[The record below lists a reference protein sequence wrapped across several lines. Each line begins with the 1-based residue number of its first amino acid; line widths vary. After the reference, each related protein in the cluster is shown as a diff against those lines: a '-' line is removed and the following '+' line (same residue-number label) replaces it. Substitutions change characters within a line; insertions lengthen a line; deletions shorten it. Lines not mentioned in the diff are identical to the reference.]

1 MQAMQGPDAKGS
13 RIGENIRYMKPI
25 LAFLIF
31 ATASFATAQTMNMQE
46 IAQAL
51 GVSCDYCHSAPRGS
65 GSPEPKKDIARAM
78 MAMTRDLNTKV
89 QEATGKTAA
98 ETTKVECITC
108 HHGAAIPQPLSAIIL
123 RTIGEHGG
131 AAAVE
136 QYRDLRKQ
144 FYSRATYDFS
154 EDALLQMVQ
163 RVVQGRPDDAIALL
177 RMNLEFNPQ
186 SAKTYALIG
195 FAYTRKVDDASAIT
209 NLQKSLELDPTN
221 AMVRGQLEQLQEYRR
236 RRQQQ

>member
-1 MQAMQGPDAKGS
+1 MNWAWT
-13 RIGENIRYMKPI
+13 
-25 LAFLIF
+25 FLI
-31 ATASFATAQTMNMQE
+31 AASAVAAQAQTMNMQE
-46 IAQAL
+46 VSQAL
-51 GVSCDYCHSAPRGS
+51 GVRCDYCHSAPRGS
-65 GSPEPKKDIARAM
+65 DQPEPKKDIARAM
-78 MAMTRDLNTKV
+78 MAMTRDLNNKV
-89 QEATGKTAA
+89 QEATGKPANAA
-98 ETTKVECITC
+98 TRVECVTC
-108 HHGAAIPQPLSAIIL
+108 HRGVAIPQPLAALIL
-123 RTIGEHGG
+123 RTIADKGG
-131 AAAVE
+131 AAAVD

-144 FYSRATYDFS
+144 YYSRATYDFS
-154 EDALLQMVQ
+154 EDALLEMVQ

-186 SAKTYALIG
+186 SAKTYALLG

>member
-1 MQAMQGPDAKGS
+1 
-13 RIGENIRYMKPI
+13 MKWTWA
-25 LAFLIF
+25 LAFV
-31 ATASFATAQTMNMQE
+31 AAAAPVQAQTMNMPE

-51 GVSCDYCHSAPRGS
+51 GVRCEYCHSAPRGS
-65 GSPEPKKDIARAM
+65 GQAEPKKGIALAM
-78 MAMTRDLNTKV
+78 MAMTRDLNAKV
-89 QEATGKTAA
+89 QEATGKPAN
-98 ETTKVECITC
+98 ETTRVECVTC
-108 HHGAAIPQPLSAIIL
+108 HRGVAIPQPLAAIIL
-123 RTIGEHGG
+123 RTVVEKGG
-131 AAAVE
+131 VAAVE

-144 FYSRATYDFS
+144 YYSRAAYDFS
-154 EDALLQMVQ
+154 EDALLEMVQ
-163 RVVQGRPDDAIALL
+163 RVVQSKPDDAIALL

-186 SAKTYALIG
+186 SAKAYALLG

>member
-1 MQAMQGPDAKGS
+1 
-13 RIGENIRYMKPI
+13 MKWTW
-25 LAFLIF
+25 AFLVG
-31 ATASFATAQTMNMQE
+31 ASVTLAQAQTMNMNE
-46 IAQAL
+46 VAQAL
-51 GVSCDYCHSAPRGS
+51 GVRCEYCHSAPRGS
-65 GSPEPKKDIARAM
+65 GQPEPKKDIALAM
-78 MAMTRDLNTKV
+78 MAMTRDLNAKV
-89 QEATGKTAA
+89 QEATGKPANETAR
-98 ETTKVECITC
+98 VECVTC
-108 HHGAAIPQPLSAIIL
+108 HRGVAIPQPLSAIIL
-123 RTIGEHGG
+123 RTVTEKGG

-154 EDALLQMVQ
+154 EEALLAMVQ

>member
-1 MQAMQGPDAKGS
+1 
-13 RIGENIRYMKPI
+13 MKWSW
-25 LAFLIF
+25 AFLV
-31 ATASFATAQTMNMQE
+31 AAAAGLLVAEAQAQTMNMQE
-46 IAQAL
+46 VAQAL
-51 GVSCDYCHSAPRGS
+51 GVRCEYCHSAPRGS
-65 GSPEPKKDIARAM
+65 GQMEPKKDVALAM
-78 MAMTRDLNTKV
+78 MAMTRELNAKV
-89 QEATGKTAA
+89 QAATGKPANEATR
-98 ETTKVECITC
+98 VECVTC
-108 HHGAAIPQPLSAIIL
+108 HRGVAIPQPLSAIIL
-123 RTIGEHGG
+123 RTVAEKGG
-131 AAAVE
+131 VAAVE

-154 EDALLQMVQ
+154 EEALLEMVQ

-186 SAKTYALIG
+186 SAKTYAMLG